1 MSLPSTLSSQQV
13 VADPSGGGG
22 GAPGSAG
29 AGGAGLAPADSLA
42 GKAVFEMKIAFLLHR
57 PLQCLLKDQFGK
69 NVYKLCADA
78 RIDHWTFTT
87 KSK

>member
-42 GKAVFEMKIAFLLHR
+42 GKAVFEMKIRSLRFCFIGLFNA
-57 PLQCLLKDQFGK
+57 
-69 NVYKLCADA
+69 
-78 RIDHWTFTT
+78 
-87 KSK
+87 S